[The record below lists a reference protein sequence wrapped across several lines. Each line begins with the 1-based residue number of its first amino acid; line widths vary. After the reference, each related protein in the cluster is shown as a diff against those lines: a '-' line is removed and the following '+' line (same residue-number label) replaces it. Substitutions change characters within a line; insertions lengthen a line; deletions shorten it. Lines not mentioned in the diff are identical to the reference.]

1 VAALPALDQAESDRL
16 GIGVEHGADGFR
28 HARRLSGSQRARDG
42 VGELGV
48 NGLEVSRHEVMGNR
62 AIGGFARGRELH
74 AHFDKE
80 RARRHGPEG
89 SALPPSLGISAAAAE
104 M

>member
-1 VAALPALDQAESDRL
+1 VAALPALDQAGSDRL

-48 NGLEVSRHEVMGNR
+48 NGLEVGRHEVMGNR
-62 AIGGFARGRELH
+62 AIGGSPGRELH